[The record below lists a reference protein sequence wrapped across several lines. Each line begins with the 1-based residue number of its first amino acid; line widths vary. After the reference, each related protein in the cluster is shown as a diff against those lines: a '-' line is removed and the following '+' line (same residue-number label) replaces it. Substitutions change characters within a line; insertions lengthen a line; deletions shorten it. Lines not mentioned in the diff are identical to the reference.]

1 LLVLSLD
8 SSNNFYAQK
17 NPSSNEQVPNPN
29 DVFLFFSK
37 VDINLL
43 SKPIRNFVLTIIV
56 TGNRLGSPDF
66 IYRIGIDMRK
76 INAPIAL
83 PFVTLFLA
91 FCLLVAIARPIIA
104 QPNLN
109 SVTVTRLMDRPIIGP
124 ELHPSIGENIQGP
137 TLVKVP
143 EWVTEK
149 LGNYYLYFAD
159 HKGSYIRLAYADTL
173 TGPWQIH
180 VAGSLQIGES
190 FFPSEPPPI
199 SEERLAEMVRQRT
212 ASGAVFSHD
221 LATELTSPHIAS
233 PDIHI
238 DEANEQFIMYYHGLA
253 GPGRQVTRVATST
266 NGIDFTAQ
274 AQELGRTYMRIFAH
288 EGMTYSMSMPGQFY
302 RSRDGFTDF
311 ETGPRL
317 FNSNMRHS
325 ALLIRDNHLFV
336 FWTQVGDIPEH
347 IKLSIIE
354 LTPDWMQW
362 QTSDWVEVLRPEYD
376 WEGATAPLEP
386 SVRSTAYGR
395 VNQLRDPAIFEEDG
409 EVYLL
414 YTVGGE
420 AGIAIAK
427 LEF

>member
-1 LLVLSLD
+1 MQRTNYSLGSLILVFLLLVG
-8 SSNNFYAQK
+8 YVIPA
-17 NPSSNEQVPNPN
+17 
-29 DVFLFFSK
+29 
-37 VDINLL
+37 
-43 SKPIRNFVLTIIV
+43 T
-56 TGNRLGSPDF
+56 
-66 IYRIGIDMRK
+66 
-76 INAPIAL
+76 
-83 PFVTLFLA
+83 
-91 FCLLVAIARPIIA
+91 A
-104 QPNLN
+104 QPDLT
-109 SVTVTRLMDRPIIGP
+109 SVTVTRLLDTPIIGP

-143 EWVTEK
+143 EWVSEK

-159 HKGSYIRLAYADTL
+159 HKGSYIRLAYADEL

-190 FFPSEPPPI
+190 FFPSEPPPV
-199 SEERLAEMVRQRT
+199 SEERLAELVQRRI

-221 LATELTSPHIAS
+221 IATELTTPHIAS
-233 PDIHI
+233 PDIHL
-238 DEANEQFIMYYHGLA
+238 DETNQRFIMYYHGLA
-253 GPGRQVTRVATST
+253 GPGRQVTRVATSN

-274 AQELGRTYMRIFAH
+274 PQELGRTYMRAFAH
-288 EGMTYSMSMPGQFY
+288 EGITYAMSMPGQFY
-302 RSRDGFTDF
+302 RSEDGFTDF
-311 ETGPRL
+311 ESGPRL
-317 FNSNMRHS
+317 FNPDMRHS
-325 ALLIRDNHLFV
+325 ALLVKGNYLYV
-336 FWTQVGDIPEH
+336 FWTQVGDTPEH
-347 IKLSIIE
+347 IKLSTIE

-362 QTSDWVEVLRPEYD
+362 QTSEWVEVLRPEYD

-427 LEF
+427 VEF